1 MKTEKITA
9 TVGDYKLRPDKDNP
23 REGQKERKSIADRPF
38 GEVIAELI
46 EKIYPHLMR

>member
-9 TVGDYKLRPDKDNP
+9 TVGDYKLRPDKDKP
-23 REGQKERKSIADRPF
+23 HEGQKERKSIADRPF

-46 EKIYPHLMR
+46 ENLYPHLMR